1 MVMVVTAVM
10 MIAMMVVVMV
20 AMPVAARMIVVVT
33 MPVTV
38 MAIMTMVPMILHVR
52 RKAGRF
58 LHRAGNSW
66 INQRCRLGL
75 LTGRRD
81 DEQSAN
87 GEKAQ
92 YFRQV
97 HV

>member
-1 MVMVVTAVM
+1 MMMTVTVVIVMTMPMAVRTIVMVMATPMA
-10 MIAMMVVVMV
+10 
-20 AMPVAARMIVVVT
+20 
-33 MPVTV
+33 V
-38 MAIMTMVPMILHVR
+38 MAIMVMVPPILHVCGER
-52 RKAGRF
+52 GRF

-66 INQRCRLGL
+66 VDQRCRLGL